1 MSGFSNCEKKEVI
14 PYVEC
19 VDPYTKPPI
28 TEHYR
33 TGSDDATGDNE
44 NGYAD
49 SAHGVHVRIIRPPC
63 NVANLH
69 FFRLGQFSWKRVF
82 IKPLVKKISFKKPRV
97 PPKKNLSILSYS

>member
-82 IKPLVKKISFKKPRV
+82 IKPLVKKISFKNQEFRQ
-97 PPKKNLSILSYS
+97 KNLSIQSYS